1 MISDRPVNMHKLNWT
16 QAIEHCNQTGKAYVI
31 ATVIGAQGS
40 TPRDTG
46 SKMVID
52 AKKNY
57 DTIGGGQL
65 EYLII
70 QEAHKLILKNKYC
83 QVFRPLPLA
92 AEAAQCCGGF
102 VTVLLEC
109 FTASDRQIILFGAGH
124 VSQALLQILSG
135 IPCQVTLVDN
145 RPEQIPVELPANCQ
159 SVCVQQPE
167 DYIDTLP
174 DKSWI
179 VVFTHDHQLD
189 YALIKNMLK
198 NPRFS
203 YVGLIGS
210 DTKAKRF
217 KKRLASDNISTQL
230 IDSLYCPI
238 GLAELPGKLPME
250 VALSIAGQLQSL
262 YSQQQT
268 NAPYTNQSNKNVTT
282 WRDIKQAISLSD
294 KPLANVHIIE

>member
-1 MISDRPVNMHKLNWT
+1 MNKLNWT

-52 AKKNY
+52 AQHSY

-70 QEAHKLILKNKYC
+70 QEARKLMLKNETC

-109 FTASDRQIILFGAGH
+109 FAASDRQIILFGAGH
-124 VSQALLQILSG
+124 VSQALIQILSG
-135 IPCQVTLVDN
+135 IPCQITLVDN
-145 RPEQIPVELPANCQ
+145 RPEQIPEELPANCQ
-159 SVCVQQPE
+159 SVCVEQPA
-167 DYIDTLP
+167 DFINTLP
-174 DKSWI
+174 DNSWI

-189 YALIKNMLK
+189 YALVKNMLSAH
-198 NPRFS
+198 RFS

-217 KKRLASDNISTQL
+217 KKRLANQEHISQDV

-238 GLAELPGKLPME
+238 GLPEIQGKLPME

-262 YSQQQT
+262 YGQQQT
-268 NAPYTNQSNKNVTT
+268 NDPNTNQGKKSVTT
-282 WRDIKQAISLSD
+282 WRDIKQAINVSD
-294 KPLANVHIIE
+294 YPLANVHVIE

>member
-1 MISDRPVNMHKLNWT
+1 MQKLTWT
-16 QAIEHCNQTGKAYVI
+16 QAIERCNQTAKAYVI

-40 TPRDTG
+40 TPRDTS

-52 AKKNY
+52 AQQSY

-70 QEAHKLILKNKYC
+70 QEARKLMLKNETC

-109 FTASDRQIILFGAGH
+109 FAASERQIVLFGAGH
-124 VSQALLQILSG
+124 VSQALIQILSG
-135 IPCQVTLVDN
+135 LPCQVTLVDN
-145 RPEQIPVELPANCQ
+145 RPEQIPAELPANCQ
-159 SVCVQQPE
+159 SVC
-167 DYIDTLP
+167 IDSPQEIIATLP
-174 DKSWI
+174 DNSSI

-189 YALIKNMLK
+189 YSLIKTMLDK
-198 NPRFS
+198 PRFS

-217 KKRLASDNISTQL
+217 KKRLASEHIQPEV

-238 GLAELPGKLPME
+238 GLPELKGKLPME
-250 VALSIAGQLQSL
+250 VALSIAAQLQSL
-262 YSQQQT
+262 FYQEQAKST
-268 NAPYTNQSNKNVTT
+268 GANHKKRKGTS
-282 WRDIKQAISLSD
+282 WREIKQAISLSD
-294 KPLANVHIIE
+294 GTPANVYIDE

>member
-1 MISDRPVNMHKLNWT
+1 MRKLTWT
-16 QAIEHCNQTGKAYVI
+16 QAIEHCDKSAKAYVI

-40 TPRDTG
+40 TPRDTS

-52 AKKNY
+52 SENSY

-70 QEAHKLILKNKYC
+70 QEARKLMLKNQTC

-109 FTASDRQIILFGAGH
+109 FAASQRQIVLFGAGH
-124 VSQALLQILSG
+124 VSQALIQILAG
-135 IPCQVTLVDN
+135 LPCQITLVDN
-145 RPEQIPVELPANCQ
+145 RSEQIPTDLPTNCQ
-159 SVCVQQPE
+159 SICLESPE
-167 DYIDTLP
+167 KIIPALADD
-174 DKSWI
+174 SWI

-189 YALIKNMLK
+189 YALVKSMLDK
-198 NPRFS
+198 PRFS

-217 KKRLASDNISTQL
+217 KKRLASDKISQTS
-230 IDSLYCPI
+230 IESLHCPI
-238 GLAELPGKLPME
+238 GLPELKGKLPME

-262 YSQQQT
+262 FSQEQANSQGVNT
-268 NAPYTNQSNKNVTT
+268 PKRKGAS
-282 WRDIKQAISLSD
+282 WREIKQAINLSD
-294 KPLANVHIIE
+294 ATLANVQIDE